1 MLRGFDLRV
10 AQGSIHALIGGNG
23 CGKSTLLRV
32 IAGVQKLDRG
42 ACVNVLVQRQALL
55 PQDPKGLFVCDT
67 VQEELSEWQH
77 ACGYADADVD
87 AIAQA
92 FGLAE
97 RLSNHPY
104 DLSGGQQQQLLAL
117 AKLLLTKSSLLLLD
131 ELTKGL
137 DPQTK
142 CQVTKA
148 IQEQARAGVTVVM
161 ATHDLP
167 FAALVADEATMLFD
181 GESAATQPVPEFFAD
196 NLFFSPSVRFLRQA
210 MARKRGRAM
219 KQYQKLQVDCT
230 PSVPARKTRRMASI
244 LEPLVLILV
253 PATLAVC
260 AVCDYQQAALLTFV
274 VAVAA
279 IAVFFLGFERSKPAL
294 RQIMPTVVLAALA
307 AAGRIIFA
315 PIPDFKPVS
324 AICII
329 AGATFGRQSGFMVG
343 ALAALVSNFFFGQ
356 GAWTPWQ
363 MYTWGLIGY
372 ISEIAAP
379 HEWFD
384 KNPFSLYGASCRQC
398 CTACC

>member
-1 MLRGFDLRV
+1 
-10 AQGSIHALIGGNG
+10 
-23 CGKSTLLRV
+23 
-32 IAGVQKLDRG
+32 
-42 ACVNVLVQRQALL
+42 
-55 PQDPKGLFVCDT
+55 
-67 VQEELSEWQH
+67 
-77 ACGYADADVD
+77 
-87 AIAQA
+87 
-92 FGLAE
+92 
-97 RLSNHPY
+97 
-104 DLSGGQQQQLLAL
+104 
-117 AKLLLTKSSLLLLD
+117 
-131 ELTKGL
+131 
-137 DPQTK
+137 
-142 CQVTKA
+142 
-148 IQEQARAGVTVVM
+148 
-161 ATHDLP
+161 
-167 FAALVADEATMLFD
+167 
-181 GESAATQPVPEFFAD
+181 
-196 NLFFSPSVRFLRQA
+196 
-210 MARKRGRAM
+210 M
-219 KQYQKLQVDCT
+219 KQYQKLQGDCT

-279 IAVFFLGFERSKPAL
+279 IAVFFLNFERSKPAL
-294 RQIMPTVVLAALA
+294 RQIMPMVVLAALA

-324 AICII
+324 ATCII
-329 AGATFGRQSGFMVG
+329 AGATFGRQSSFMVG

-372 ISEIAAP
+372 ISGIAAP

>member
-1 MLRGFDLRV
+1 
-10 AQGSIHALIGGNG
+10 
-23 CGKSTLLRV
+23 
-32 IAGVQKLDRG
+32 
-42 ACVNVLVQRQALL
+42 
-55 PQDPKGLFVCDT
+55 
-67 VQEELSEWQH
+67 
-77 ACGYADADVD
+77 
-87 AIAQA
+87 
-92 FGLAE
+92 
-97 RLSNHPY
+97 
-104 DLSGGQQQQLLAL
+104 
-117 AKLLLTKSSLLLLD
+117 
-131 ELTKGL
+131 
-137 DPQTK
+137 
-142 CQVTKA
+142 
-148 IQEQARAGVTVVM
+148 
-161 ATHDLP
+161 
-167 FAALVADEATMLFD
+167 
-181 GESAATQPVPEFFAD
+181 
-196 NLFFSPSVRFLRQA
+196 
-210 MARKRGRAM
+210 M
-219 KQYQKLQVDCT
+219 KQYQKLQGDCT

-260 AVCDYQQAALLTFV
+260 AACDYQQAALLTFV

-279 IAVFFLGFERSKPAL
+279 IAVFFLSFERSKPAL

-324 AICII
+324 AIRII

-363 MYTWGLIGY
+363 IYTWGLIGY

-398 CTACC
+398 FTACC

>member
-1 MLRGFDLRV
+1 
-10 AQGSIHALIGGNG
+10 
-23 CGKSTLLRV
+23 
-32 IAGVQKLDRG
+32 
-42 ACVNVLVQRQALL
+42 
-55 PQDPKGLFVCDT
+55 
-67 VQEELSEWQH
+67 
-77 ACGYADADVD
+77 
-87 AIAQA
+87 
-92 FGLAE
+92 
-97 RLSNHPY
+97 
-104 DLSGGQQQQLLAL
+104 
-117 AKLLLTKSSLLLLD
+117 
-131 ELTKGL
+131 
-137 DPQTK
+137 
-142 CQVTKA
+142 
-148 IQEQARAGVTVVM
+148 
-161 ATHDLP
+161 
-167 FAALVADEATMLFD
+167 
-181 GESAATQPVPEFFAD
+181 
-196 NLFFSPSVRFLRQA
+196 
-210 MARKRGRAM
+210 M

-279 IAVFFLGFERSKPAL
+279 IAVFFLSFERSKPAL
-294 RQIMPTVVLAALA
+294 RQIMPTVVFAALA

-324 AICII
+324 ATCII

-372 ISEIAAP
+372 IFGIAAP

-384 KNPFSLYGASCRQC
+384 KSPFSLYGASCRQC
-398 CTACC
+398 FTACC

>member
-1 MLRGFDLRV
+1 
-10 AQGSIHALIGGNG
+10 
-23 CGKSTLLRV
+23 
-32 IAGVQKLDRG
+32 
-42 ACVNVLVQRQALL
+42 
-55 PQDPKGLFVCDT
+55 
-67 VQEELSEWQH
+67 
-77 ACGYADADVD
+77 
-87 AIAQA
+87 
-92 FGLAE
+92 
-97 RLSNHPY
+97 
-104 DLSGGQQQQLLAL
+104 
-117 AKLLLTKSSLLLLD
+117 
-131 ELTKGL
+131 
-137 DPQTK
+137 
-142 CQVTKA
+142 
-148 IQEQARAGVTVVM
+148 
-161 ATHDLP
+161 
-167 FAALVADEATMLFD
+167 
-181 GESAATQPVPEFFAD
+181 
-196 NLFFSPSVRFLRQA
+196 
-210 MARKRGRAM
+210 M

-230 PSVPARKTRRMASI
+230 PSVPARETRRMASI

-279 IAVFFLGFERSKPAL
+279 IAVFFLSFERSKPAL

-324 AICII
+324 ATCII

-372 ISEIAAP
+372 IFGIAAP

-384 KNPFSLYGASCRQC
+384 KKPVLLNMGLPVGNALRLVAKRMVRHRIRASHYMADRASSLRSEIPPRPHPRHSNHALSNSTIFTLETEARTSQ
-398 CTACC
+398 TKVLHVT